1 MSAHPYGMRPSNGY
15 ETPTDEVVPVT
26 MRAAVTKALVC
37 LVILTLLALPA
48 LGMSGG
54 PAALNGNDEATVKYG
69 CSCHN
74 NGATSERVV
83 VMITGVPVMY
93 EADVSYP
100 LTIKVADS
108 LTLAGEDGNT
118 KAGFLLS
125 SEGVGTFSWSND
137 QELRQAEDAPDD
149 VSHSEPDADGI
160 WDLTWTSP
168 AEDVGQVNFWLVGN
182 SVDGGGIPDT
192 MDYWNILSFSISPP
206 GTIAAGDD
214 AATLET
220 RTISVGDYDTLFLIE
235 ESEAQKEAERQAALA
250 LSIYQQGNALYWTSL
265 VALLVGA
272 VFQKEI
278 LERRYGDGPEYLAM
292 ELAYP
297 QAMRRGLLSIAS
309 FVVGVRWLSSDTA
322 ISFPPASIVHEGTRI
337 TDLTGFLTGCAFFL
351 SAWAAYG
358 VYRTILAS
366 RVEREVKDIL

>member
-26 MRAAVTKALVC
+26 MRAAVTKASVC

-74 NGATSERVV
+74 NAASERVV

-93 EADVSYP
+93 DTEVSYP

-125 SEGVGTFSWSND
+125 SEGIGTFSWSND

-149 VSHSEPDADGI
+149 VSHSEPDSDGI

-182 SVDGGGIPDT
+182 SVDGGGIPDE

-206 GTIAAGDD
+206 GTIASGDD

-235 ESEAQKEAERQAALA
+235 ESESQKDAERQAALA
-250 LSIYQQGNALYWTSL
+250 LSIYQQGNALDWTRL
-265 VALLVGA
+265 VSLLVGA

-278 LERRYGDGPEYLAM
+278 LERRYGDGPEYLAT

>member
-26 MRAAVTKALVC
+26 MRAAVTKASVC

-93 EADVSYP
+93 DADVSYP

-125 SEGVGTFSWSND
+125 SDGVGTFSWSND

-182 SVDGGGIPDT
+182 SVDGGGIPDE

-206 GTIAAGDD
+206 GTIVSGDD

-250 LSIYQQGNALYWTSL
+250 LSIYRQGNALYWTSL

-278 LERRYGDGPEYLAM
+278 LERRYGDGPEYLAT

-358 VYRTILAS
+358 VYRTILAT

>member
-1 MSAHPYGMRPSNGY
+1 MR
-15 ETPTDEVVPVT
+15 
-26 MRAAVTKALVC
+26 MRAALTKTAVC
-37 LVILTLLALPA
+37 LVILALMAIPA

-54 PAALNGNDEATVKYG
+54 PAALNGYDEPTVKYG

-74 NGATSERVV
+74 NNATSDRAV

-93 EADVSYP
+93 DADTSYP
-100 LTIKVADS
+100 LTVTVADS
-108 LTLAGEDGNT
+108 VTLSGGDGNT

-125 SEGVGTFSWSND
+125 SEGVGTFSWSDD
-137 QELRQAEDAPDD
+137 QEIRQAEDAPND

-168 AEDVGQVNFWLVGN
+168 SEDVGQINFWLVGN
-182 SVDGGGIPDT
+182 SVDGAGIPDE

-206 GTIAAGDD
+206 GTITTGDD

-220 RTISVGDYDTLFLIE
+220 RTISVGDYDTLFVIE
-235 ESEAQKEAERQAALA
+235 ESESQKEAERQAALA

-272 VFQKEI
+272 VVQREV
-278 LERRYGDGPEYLAM
+278 LERRYGNGPEYLAM

-297 QAMRRGLLSIAS
+297 QAIRRGLLSIAS

-322 ISFPPASIVHEGTRI
+322 IGFPPASIVHEGTRI
-337 TDLTGFLTGCAFFL
+337 TDLTGFLIGCAFFL

-358 VYRTILAS
+358 VYRTILAT
-366 RVEREVKDIL
+366 RVEREAKDIL

>member
-1 MSAHPYGMRPSNGY
+1 MRSGNGY

-26 MRAAVTKALVC
+26 MRAAVTKASVC

-93 EADVSYP
+93 DADVSYP

-182 SVDGGGIPDT
+182 SVDGGGIPDE

-206 GTIAAGDD
+206 GTIASGDD

-297 QAMRRGLLSIAS
+297 QAMRIGLLSIAS
-309 FVVGVRWLSSDTA
+309 FVVGVRWLSSDAA

>member
-26 MRAAVTKALVC
+26 MRAAVTKASVC

-74 NGATSERVV
+74 NAASERVV

-93 EADVSYP
+93 DTEVSYP

-125 SEGVGTFSWSND
+125 SEGIGTFSWSND

-149 VSHSEPDADGI
+149 VSHSEPDSDGI

-182 SVDGGGIPDT
+182 SVDGGGIPDE

-206 GTIAAGDD
+206 GTIASGDD

-278 LERRYGDGPEYLAM
+278 LERRYGDGPEYLAT

-358 VYRTILAS
+358 VYRTILAT

>member
-26 MRAAVTKALVC
+26 MRAAVTKASVC

-74 NGATSERVV
+74 NAASERVV

-93 EADVSYP
+93 DTEVSYP

-125 SEGVGTFSWSND
+125 SEGIGTFSWSND
-137 QELRQAEDAPDD
+137 QELRQAEDAPED
-149 VSHSEPDADGI
+149 VSHSEPDSDGN

-182 SVDGGGIPDT
+182 SVDGGGIPDE

-206 GTIAAGDD
+206 GTIASGDD

-250 LSIYQQGNALYWTSL
+250 LSIYRQGNALYWTSL

-278 LERRYGDGPEYLAM
+278 LERRYGDGPEYLAT

-358 VYRTILAS
+358 VYRTILAT

>member
-26 MRAAVTKALVC
+26 MRAAVTKASVC

-74 NGATSERVV
+74 NAASERVV

-93 EADVSYP
+93 DTEVSYP

-278 LERRYGDGPEYLAM
+278 LERRYGDGPEYLAT

-358 VYRTILAS
+358 VYRTILAT